1 MWGQFLTPRRLDTP
15 RKKRQTIFLTTSQVC
30 YTKNCLP
37 FGSFC
42 HGQIQWHLQLGVEK
56 FYFYTL
62 VSNYIR
68 QQRQIG
74 NLRSSTVK
82 ILDIAITMM
91 PVIQRRKKICTSLL
105 YKFRCQFPTR
115 AWQPRISS
123 NRSMKF
129 FCTAFPTA
137 VIRAPTSV
145 SLKQSSS
152 YHTRLERICEYQNL
166 SSQSFMCVF

>member
-1 MWGQFLTPRRLDTP
+1 MHLQAKTSIRRPGGKRHRPLLPGRLRVCESGLGQAHGHGV
-15 RKKRQTIFLTTSQVC
+15 LTTSQVC
-30 YTKNCLP
+30 YTNNCLP

-105 YKFRCQFPTR
+105 YKFRYQFPTR

-137 VIRAPTSV
+137 VG
-145 SLKQSSS
+145 SS
-152 YHTRLERICEYQNL
+152 
-166 SSQSFMCVF
+166 